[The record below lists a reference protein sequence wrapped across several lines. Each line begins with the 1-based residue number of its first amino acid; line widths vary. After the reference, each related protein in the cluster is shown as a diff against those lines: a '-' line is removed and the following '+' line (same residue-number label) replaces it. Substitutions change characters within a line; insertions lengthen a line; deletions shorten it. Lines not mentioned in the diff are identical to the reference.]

1 MIQLHRAELVRER
14 EHVEAEGGRDDPLR
28 DRAGHVILPAPVRR
42 VPLAGVRPAE
52 QDVRDDARHRDDH
65 EEHGAHHR
73 QGHAQVRLLHR
84 AHVRLDVVRDV
95 RLYPEVHRAEP
106 EAQERADVVY
116 DPHVRLLEVADDADA
131 ETAADTDPEADA
143 AAPAQRLPDVT
154 VPERQL
160 LYLPVAHRK
169 LWLMSGGVK
178 STSIRQQKLSIL
190 PSACKC
196 SKRDESKAHAG
207 SSRGRVGRGPR
218 QLDVLPVRT
227 LVAIGLNAFGIDPLL
242 FGGDAVLRDRRQRG
256 GTVPTSR
263 HRHRVMVVMV
273 VMVAVRLLLL
283 LVMVMLLVLLLL
295 LLLLHALV
303 VAADLLPQLRQFLF
317 HLLLTLT
324 RICLIMNHDI
334 HTMKLMLHNSIDKN
348 WTTYRYF
355 VLELIL
361 HDVNLLPQVHD
372 PSHQMIGGLNRNT
385 KAEQYAP
392 IVEPALTQSIELAD
406 RQNVNGAA

>member
-106 EAQERADVVY
+106 EAQERADVVD

-160 LYLPVAHRK
+160 LYLPVAH
-169 LWLMSGGVK
+169 VD
-178 STSIRQQKLSIL
+178 
-190 PSACKC
+190 C
-196 SKRDESKAHAG
+196 
-207 SSRGRVGRGPR
+207 
-218 QLDVLPVRT
+218 
-227 LVAIGLNAFGIDPLL
+227 
-242 FGGDAVLRDRRQRG
+242 DA
-256 GTVPTSR
+256 
-263 HRHRVMVVMV
+263 
-273 VMVAVRLLLL
+273 
-283 LVMVMLLVLLLL
+283 
-295 LLLLHALV
+295 
-303 VAADLLPQLRQFLF
+303 
-317 HLLLTLT
+317 
-324 RICLIMNHDI
+324 N
-334 HTMKLMLHNSIDKN
+334 
-348 WTTYRYF
+348 
-355 VLELIL
+355 
-361 HDVNLLPQVHD
+361 
-372 PSHQMIGGLNRNT
+372 
-385 KAEQYAP
+385 
-392 IVEPALTQSIELAD
+392 
-406 RQNVNGAA
+406 